1 MEARLVSALT
11 SRSQP
16 QHRERS
22 GQTRGDLP
30 RSARGTSLRRHA
42 FRILAAAVLVLS
54 GVAASAATHKT
65 ANFIVTA
72 PTDEAARQVGEAAEF
87 YRCELA
93 KEWLGETLPNWYR
106 PCPIKVKVGQIGAGG
121 ATTFT
126 FEGGEVFGW
135 NMTVQGSMERILDS
149 VIPHEVS
156 HTIFASY
163 FRRPLPRWADEGAA
177 TLVEHESERMRQ
189 NKLLGQVI
197 RTNRRIPLAELLEIT
212 EYPEDMQQVL
222 TLYAE
227 GYSLADFLV
236 QQRGEQGRAVYLRF
250 LNDAHEQN
258 WAFAFKKHYGYE
270 SVGAVEKHWNGWV
283 LAGSPSLQRE
293 EGTML
298 AENNPRTQPEERPA
312 PVEQESLVRGQSPES
327 LHPLQEISRTLRT
340 EPRRR
345 HLDAPEPSVT
355 AMPQREQAEWEMTA
369 NLSQTNGQSHTMS
382 NAADYE
388 PLPPVRT
395 RPAERQRA
403 SAESGVDPQAA
414 VPRPGSVFPPQRD
427 RDASTRSDTRLDR
440 DFAP

>member
-11 SRSQP
+11 SRSQSP
-16 QHRERS
+16 HRERS
-22 GQTRGDLP
+22 GQDRGDLP

-42 FRILAAAVLVLS
+42 LRTLATAALVLCN
-54 GVAASAATHKT
+54 VASAATHKT
-65 ANFIVTA
+65 ANFVVTA
-72 PTDEAARQVGEAAEF
+72 PSDDVARQVGEAAEF
-87 YRCELA
+87 YRSELA
-93 KEWLGETLPNWYR
+93 QEWLGETLPNWYR

-135 NMTVQGSMERILDS
+135 NMTVQGSLERILDS

-197 RTNRRIPLAELLEIT
+197 RTNRRIPLPELLEIT

-236 QQRGEQGRAVYLRF
+236 QQRGEQGRAVYLKF

-258 WAFAFKKHYGYE
+258 WAYAFKKHYGYE
-270 SVGAVEKHWNGWV
+270 NVAAVEKHWNGWV
-283 LAGSPSLQRE
+283 LAGSPMLQRE
-293 EGTML
+293 DGAML
-298 AENNPRTQPEERPA
+298 ADNSTRTRPERTTPPA
-312 PVEQESLVRGQSPES
+312 DNALVRGQSPES
-327 LHPLQEISRTLRT
+327 LQPLPGISRAIRT

-345 HLDAPEPSVT
+345 NLDAPEPSVT

-369 NLSQTNGQSHTMS
+369 NLSQTDGQSHTMS
-382 NAADYE
+382 NAADFE

-395 RPAERQRA
+395 RPADEGLRA
-403 SAESGVDPQAA
+403 SAESDVDPQAA

-427 RDASTRSDTRLDR
+427 RAASTRSDSRFDR

>member
-16 QHRERS
+16 QYRERS
-22 GQTRGDLP
+22 GLDRGDLP

-42 FRILAAAVLVLS
+42 LRTLAATVLVLS

-87 YRCELA
+87 YRSELA
-93 KEWLGETLPNWYR
+93 QEWLGETLPNWYR

-236 QQRGEQGRAVYLRF
+236 QQRGEQGRAVYLKF
-250 LNDAHEQN
+250 LNDAHEHN
-258 WAFAFKKHYGYE
+258 WAYAFKKHYGYE

-283 LAGSPSLQRE
+283 LAGSPPLQRE
-293 EGTML
+293 DGTML
-298 AENNPRTQPEERPA
+298 ADNSPRTQSGERSPA
-312 PVEQESLVRGQSPES
+312 DREALVRAQSPE
-327 LHPLQEISRTLRT
+327 PLQQISRTLRA

-345 HLDAPEPSVT
+345 NLDAPEPSVT
-355 AMPQREQAEWEMTA
+355 AMPQREQAEWEMA
-369 NLSQTNGQSHTMS
+369 ADLSHTSGRSHTLS
-382 NAADYE
+382 NAVDYE
-388 PLPPVRT
+388 PLPPART

-403 SAESGVDPQAA
+403 SAESDVDPQAA
-414 VPRPGSVFPPQRD
+414 VPRPGSVFPPQRE
-427 RDASTRSDTRLDR
+427 RAASTRSDTRLDR